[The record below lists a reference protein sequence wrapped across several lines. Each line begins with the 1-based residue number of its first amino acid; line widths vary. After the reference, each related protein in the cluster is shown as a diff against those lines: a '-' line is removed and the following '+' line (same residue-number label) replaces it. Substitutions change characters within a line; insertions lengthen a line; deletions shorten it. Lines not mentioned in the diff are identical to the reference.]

1 MTDDKHKAGADGIPQ
16 DGVSSY
22 PATDQQMATYRQAHD
37 ALAQFSAPIL
47 IRSDDSHA
55 RLYVA
60 SFDGTGNDA
69 VKDPEHRTNV
79 WKIHEAI
86 TQGGDSRRS

>member
-47 IRSDDSHA
+47 IRSDDPHA

-69 VKDPEHRTNV
+69 VKDPEHRTHV